1 MWVAVDPSSVEDQ
14 NENLQ
19 GSKESDGGNI
29 KESAA
34 KLSAIGQLEYVPD
47 KWHNTTELEL

>member
-1 MWVAVDPSSVEDQ
+1 MSLAVAPSSFEDQ
-14 NENLQ
+14 DENLQ

-34 KLSAIGQLEYVPD
+34 KLSAISQLEYVPD
-47 KWHNTTELEL
+47 K